1 VLAFG
6 VVFAVVSLGGS
17 TVEPDPATTLAPTTT
32 VAPVINVEDGAA
44 ALIGQTW
51 TVVDG
56 RSFSRPT
63 KIEIADDGT
72 YRVFDAGRPV
82 DTGVTTTNADVIT
95 FQSAPTD
102 EVTWVQNDVF
112 LRVTDSC
119 EGVVGEYQ
127 VVFATPSRVT
137 LQVIS
142 DGCPPRVGV
151 ANGLQLEPAQP

>member
-1 VLAFG
+1 
-6 VVFAVVSLGGS
+6 
-17 TVEPDPATTLAPTTT
+17 

-44 ALIGQTW
+44 ALIGRTW

-63 KIEIADDGT
+63 RIEFANDGS
-72 YRVFDAGRPV
+72 YQVFDAGRLV
-82 DTGVTTTNADVIT
+82 DSGVTTTNADVIT
-95 FQSAPTD
+95 FESAPTD

-119 EGVVGEYQ
+119 EGVVGQYQ
-127 VVFATPSRVT
+127 VVLATPSRVA